1 MALYYNVMI
10 KAIPEE
16 EQNEEQDENA
26 IKRVNQDLKEA
37 SFITVIYND

>member
-1 MALYYNVMI
+1 MI

-26 IKRVNQDLKEA
+26 IERVNQDLKEA
-37 SFITVIYND
+37 YFITVIYND